1 MNPRP
6 PLATVALLALATAV
20 HAEAADPRLR
30 EVTYDPKAVVTV
42 PTRRGEVTLIV
53 LAADEQITEL
63 AAGLASDCA
72 RPESPWCVVAQPGG
86 RTVFAKPKSTAQAA
100 NNLAIVTDKRTHAL
114 RLTVLADS
122 DSKPP
127 VYRLTIK
134 APAPAVAV
142 PSLQQA
148 GLNHQPGS
156 AGASAQVLAVLK
168 TQVASPARVLND
180 RLQSRPQVL
189 NSHYTV
195 SEGTASQDIVPTM
208 VFDDGRFTYLKFP
221 GNREVPAVFQVQADG
236 SEALLNTRMDED
248 LLVVD
253 RVSRKLVL
261 RAGQAVVGVHNEA
274 FDVDGIPPED
284 GTTVPGVR
292 RVMRDATARTSGQ
305 LNARGATP

>member
-1 MNPRP
+1 MNAQR
-6 PLATVALLALATAV
+6 PLATVALLALATAA
-20 HAEAADPRLR
+20 HAEAPDPRLR

-53 LAADEQITEL
+53 LAPDEQITEL

-114 RLTVLADS
+114 RLTVLADN

-134 APAPAVAV
+134 APAPPAS
-142 PSLQQA
+142 PSVQQA
-148 GLNHQPGS
+148 GSNQQPGLAS
-156 AGASAQVLAVLK
+156 ASAQVLALLK
-168 TQVASPARVLND
+168 TQVASPTRVLNE
-180 RLQSRPQVL
+180 RLQARPQVL

-292 RVMRDATARTSGQ
+292 RVMRDGPARTSGQ